1 MKTNYTFIK
10 LGLAVLLMIGIQ
22 VATMAWGT
30 DVVMSVKTNFSK
42 NIFSNRHVAVAEN
55 GWIYT
60 SCYNS
65 DKDSIYLYKSTNGG
79 VTFSELS
86 RVDLAGVDFKYLDL
100 TVGMKTPTVPVVMF
114 AMSYIRYFPSLF
126 SYANL
131 VEVKTYEDNGTSVV
145 EGGSV
150 VLQRQ
155 STSSGNNYYK
165 SVSIATDT
173 KGVPTGISPFSIAVA
188 AVATNGNDTVELRLS
203 TNAGSSWLPKKIVN
217 QTIHVFDHIDL
228 CFIPTDAGLSAS
240 AGNLALC
247 YVKHDGPSTTGGAIV
262 FDTYSYD
269 YSGVS
274 NHFSDTLN
282 KGNSTYLYSNHP
294 KISAT
299 SYYKSGSNAYT
310 SIAIVY
316 DYEAATNDVAVSYVK
331 NINMTAIATTAW
343 STADVAKS
351 STKEIYPDVRIR
363 QVVQGGFPNP
373 VLNVVYQADK
383 NVYESTTALSAIN
396 FSSNLINDVPA
407 VSDTVDMRIA
417 IEYDPTHINRS
428 CVVWSE
434 VEQFS
439 VGMLS
444 QNKAFFMFDAS
455 ANVNTGIEDPTL
467 TNTALSIYPNPA
479 NAQFTIA
486 TDADMVGGKIT
497 ISNLTGSV
505 VFEKEITNEKESFS
519 VTDFAKGMYLVNV
532 VSATQQATK
541 KLIVE

>member
-1 MKTNYTFIK
+1 
-10 LGLAVLLMIGIQ
+10 
-22 VATMAWGT
+22 
-30 DVVMSVKTNFSK
+30 
-42 NIFSNRHVAVAEN
+42 
-55 GWIYT
+55 
-60 SCYNS
+60 
-65 DKDSIYLYKSTNGG
+65 
-79 VTFSELS
+79 
-86 RVDLAGVDFKYLDL
+86 
-100 TVGMKTPTVPVVMF
+100 
-114 AMSYIRYFPSLF
+114 
-126 SYANL
+126 
-131 VEVKTYEDNGTSVV
+131 
-145 EGGSV
+145 
-150 VLQRQ
+150 
-155 STSSGNNYYK
+155 
-165 SVSIATDT
+165 
-173 KGVPTGISPFSIAVA
+173 
-188 AVATNGNDTVELRLS
+188 
-203 TNAGSSWLPKKIVN
+203 
-217 QTIHVFDHIDL
+217 
-228 CFIPTDAGLSAS
+228 
-240 AGNLALC
+240 
-247 YVKHDGPSTTGGAIV
+247 
-262 FDTYSYD
+262 
-269 YSGVS
+269 
-274 NHFSDTLN
+274 
-282 KGNSTYLYSNHP
+282 
-294 KISAT
+294 
-299 SYYKSGSNAYT
+299 
-310 SIAIVY
+310 VY

-455 ANVNTGIEDPTL
+455 ANVNTGIEDPTP

>member
-1 MKTNYTFIK
+1 
-10 LGLAVLLMIGIQ
+10 
-22 VATMAWGT
+22 
-30 DVVMSVKTNFSK
+30 
-42 NIFSNRHVAVAEN
+42 
-55 GWIYT
+55 
-60 SCYNS
+60 
-65 DKDSIYLYKSTNGG
+65 
-79 VTFSELS
+79 
-86 RVDLAGVDFKYLDL
+86 
-100 TVGMKTPTVPVVMF
+100 
-114 AMSYIRYFPSLF
+114 
-126 SYANL
+126 
-131 VEVKTYEDNGTSVV
+131 
-145 EGGSV
+145 
-150 VLQRQ
+150 
-155 STSSGNNYYK
+155 
-165 SVSIATDT
+165 
-173 KGVPTGISPFSIAVA
+173 
-188 AVATNGNDTVELRLS
+188 
-203 TNAGSSWLPKKIVN
+203 
-217 QTIHVFDHIDL
+217 
-228 CFIPTDAGLSAS
+228 
-240 AGNLALC
+240 
-247 YVKHDGPSTTGGAIV
+247 
-262 FDTYSYD
+262 
-269 YSGVS
+269 
-274 NHFSDTLN
+274 
-282 KGNSTYLYSNHP
+282 
-294 KISAT
+294 
-299 SYYKSGSNAYT
+299 
-310 SIAIVY
+310 VY

-343 STADVAKS
+343 STTDVAKS

-363 QVVQGGFPNP
+363 QSVQGGFPNP

-396 FSSNLINDVPA
+396 FSTNLINDVPA

-479 NAQFTIA
+479 NARFTIA